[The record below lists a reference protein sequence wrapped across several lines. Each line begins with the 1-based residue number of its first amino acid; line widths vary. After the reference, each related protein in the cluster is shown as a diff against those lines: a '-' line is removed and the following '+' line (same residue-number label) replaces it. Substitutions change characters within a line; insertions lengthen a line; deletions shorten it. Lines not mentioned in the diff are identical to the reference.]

1 MPPGLRNLDQV
12 WIVVCGPFDPTGQPL
27 PSYLAAMAAF
37 REGDILCVCRAR
49 LRDHM
54 HAPYPTGSRALIIT
68 LDAGSLVRLHLR
80 LHWQVPLRIIDLLVE
95 DRVATNGERI
105 PMGPHLTGA
114 LWRHGLPTLAAR
126 RLDATVE
133 RITGRLNA
141 IVELFRAMLPA
152 LDVGRALL
160 RGRYL
165 VAVARMEAT
174 GVPVDVTTAE
184 RLQHDWPRLRE
195 QVPGIVDRDFG
206 LLEGGQLHPDRFETW
221 LAHRSI
227 EWPRSPSGG
236 LCWDDE
242 TFRDMARAHHEI
254 GLLREL
260 RALADFEPQAL
271 ALDPDARNRVPLR
284 PFSTRTGRNA
294 PSAKA
299 SVMGQAAW
307 VRHLVRPAP
316 GMGLALIDWCQ
327 QEFGIAAAL
336 SGDTAMQKAYA
347 AGDPYLAFAVMAGA
361 APADATAATHGTI
374 RTRYKACALGLQYGM
389 GPAKLSR
396 LTGQSEPLARD
407 LQLRHKA
414 AFPIFWRWSDAVEA
428 RALLLGELSS
438 VFGWRIRVGADANPR
453 MLRNFP
459 LQANGA
465 EMLRL
470 ACCLATEAGIR
481 VCLPLHDALLIE
493 APLPDL
499 DNAVRA
505 TQQYM
510 AEASDIVLDGF
521 ALRTD
526 VKTVR
531 HPERYSDPRGAVVW
545 RALEEALAERP
556 SDHTEPSP
564 AHERDASCAWENPRP
579 ISLYVSHRDG
589 SDGTD

>member
-1 MPPGLRNLDQV
+1 MPHLPNFDHV
-12 WIVVCGPFDPTGQPL
+12 WIVVCGKFDLLDPSL
-27 PSYLAAMAAF
+27 PRYLAAVEAF
-37 REGDILCVCRAR
+37 QEDDILCICSAR
-49 LRDHM
+49 LRENG

-68 LDAGSLVRLHLR
+68 VDTDSLVQLHMYQ
-80 LHWQVPLRIIDLLVE
+80 HWQMPVRIIDLLVE
-95 DRVATNGERI
+95 DRVATNGERSHL
-105 PMGPHLTGA
+105 GPNLTGA

-126 RLDATVE
+126 RLDATFAT
-133 RITGRLNA
+133 IAGRLNA
-141 IVELFRAMLPA
+141 IVQLFRAMVPA

-165 VAVARMEAT
+165 VAVARMEAI
-174 GVPVDVTTAE
+174 GAPVDVRTAE
-184 RLQHDWPRLRE
+184 RLQRDWRQLGGRAAA
-195 QVPGIVDRDFG
+195 IVDRDFG
-206 LLEGGQLHPDRFETW
+206 LLDGVRLCPDRFENW
-221 LAHRSI
+221 LGERGI
-227 EWPRSPSGG
+227 PWPRSPSGG

-242 TFRDMARAHHEI
+242 TFRDMARVYPEI
-254 GLLREL
+254 KPLREL
-260 RALADFEPQAL
+260 RALADFDPQAL
-271 ALDPDARNRVPLR
+271 AIYPDARNRMPLR

-361 APADATAATHGTI
+361 APSDATAATHANI

-389 GPAKLSR
+389 GPATLSR
-396 LTGQSEPLARD
+396 LTGQSEPHARD
-407 LQLRHKA
+407 LQRRHKA
-414 AFPIFWRWSDAVEA
+414 AFPTFWRWSDAVEA
-428 RALLLGELSS
+428 RARLVGELSS
-438 VFGWRIRVGADANPR
+438 VFGWRLRVGADANPR

-493 APLPDL
+493 APLADL
-499 DNAVRA
+499 DDAVRA
-505 TQQYM
+505 TQEHM
-510 AEASDIVLDGF
+510 AEASRIVLDGF
-521 ALRTD
+521 ELRTD
-526 VKTVR
+526 AKMVR
-531 HPERYSDPRGAVVW
+531 HPERYRDPRGAVVW
-545 RALEEALAERP
+545 RALKEALAELP
-556 SDHTEPSP
+556 TDHTDHSP
-564 AHERDASCAWENPRP
+564 AHKRDGYCSPANPRA
-579 ISLYVSHRDG
+579 ISLYVSSKDS
-589 SDGTD
+589 SDASD